1 MYFNYVTEVYKM
13 YFNYVTEVYVFTI
26 LNIITLSTRM
36 MNYTVVS

>member
-1 MYFNYVTEVYKM
+1 M